1 LTNSTD
7 IFLGIDGGGTKCK
20 ARLEDAHGNLL
31 AEATSGPANAAR
43 HLTGSVTAVLE
54 ASEKAI
60 ASANIEGLTLNH
72 IHAGIGLAGINI
84 PQVKHAFLKQSLP
97 FASWQITTDLH
108 IACLGA
114 HLGQDGAI
122 VIVGTGS
129 SGIAIHNGH
138 QLEVGGHG
146 FVVGDK
152 GSGAWLGKMAISHC
166 LETLDGITP
175 NNPFCEQ
182 VMGLLNCDNAYDLVS
197 LTLEAKPVFYASI
210 APLIFQLATSQQ
222 EEALLLVNQAASY
235 INKICQ
241 RLLRGNLNR
250 LSLIGGITQPLLPY
264 LDSQIQAIIQPA
276 KATPEQGAILY
287 AKSKLTSSIIVK
299 NTSMAQ
305 QGAQSPNVMA
315 PQVGLDPC
323 EPLGLKK

>member
-7 IFLGIDGGGTKCK
+7 FFLGIDGGGTKCK
-20 ARLEDAHGNLL
+20 ARLEDAQGNLL

-43 HLTGSVTAVLE
+43 HLAGSVAAVLE
-54 ASEKAI
+54 ASGKAI
-60 ASANIEGLTLNH
+60 AIANIKGLTLNQ

-84 PQVKHAFLKQSLP
+84 PQVKQAFLKQSLP

-114 HLGQDGAI
+114 HLGLDGAI

-129 SGIAIHNGH
+129 SGIAIHNGQ

-175 NNPFCEQ
+175 NNPLCEQ
-182 VMGLLNCDNAYDLVS
+182 VMSSLNCDNAYDLVS

-210 APLIFQLATSQQ
+210 APLILQLAASQQ
-222 EEALLLVNQAASY
+222 EDALLLVNQAATY

-241 RLLRGNLNR
+241 RLLNGNRDR
-250 LSLIGGITQPLLPY
+250 LSLIGGITQPLMPY
-264 LDSQIQAIIQPA
+264 LDSQLQAIIQPA
-276 KATPEQGAILY
+276 IATPEQGAILY
-287 AKSKLTSSIIVK
+287 SKTKLTYKVK
-299 NTSMAQ
+299 
-305 QGAQSPNVMA
+305 
-315 PQVGLDPC
+315 
-323 EPLGLKK
+323 

>member
-20 ARLEDAHGNLL
+20 ARLEDAKGNLL

-43 HLTGSVTAVLE
+43 HLKGSVAAVLE

-60 ASANIEGLTLNH
+60 ANTNIKGLALNH

-84 PQVKHAFLKQSLP
+84 PQVKQAFLKQSLP
-97 FASWQITTDLH
+97 FASSHITTDLH

-129 SGIAIHNGH
+129 SGIAILNEQ

-175 NNPFCEQ
+175 KNLLCEH
-182 VMGLLNCDNAYDLVS
+182 VMSLLNCDNPYDLVN
-197 LTLEAKPVFYASI
+197 LTLESKPAFYASI
-210 APLIFQLATSQQ
+210 APLILQLAANQQ
-222 EEALLLVNQAASY
+222 EDALLLVNQAATY
-235 INKICQ
+235 INKLCH
-241 RLLRGNLNR
+241 RLLIGNLNR
-250 LSLIGGITQPLLPY
+250 LSLIGGITQPLMPY
-264 LDSQIQAIIQPA
+264 LDSQLQTIIRPA

-287 AKSKLTSSIIVK
+287 SKTKLNGRV
-299 NTSMAQ
+299 
-305 QGAQSPNVMA
+305 
-315 PQVGLDPC
+315 
-323 EPLGLKK
+323 

>member
-20 ARLEDAHGNLL
+20 ARLEDVQGNLL
-31 AEATSGPANAAR
+31 AEATSGPANAAQ
-43 HLTGSVTAVLE
+43 HLMDSVAAVLE

-60 ASANIEGLTLNH
+60 ANANIKGLTLNQ

-84 PQVKHAFLKQSLP
+84 PQVKQTFLRQSLP
-97 FASWQITTDLH
+97 FASWHITTDLH

-114 HLGQDGAI
+114 HSGQDGAI

-129 SGIAIHNGH
+129 SGIAIHNSQ

-152 GSGAWLGKMAISHC
+152 GSGAWLGKMAVSHC

-175 NNPFCEQ
+175 NNLLCEH
-182 VMGLLNCDNAYDLVS
+182 VLNLLNCDNPYDLVS
-197 LTLEAKPVFYASI
+197 LTLEAKPAFYASI
-210 APLIFQLATSQQ
+210 APLILQLAASQQ
-222 EEALLLVNQAASY
+222 EDALLLVNQAATY
-235 INKICQ
+235 INKLCH
-241 RLLRGNLNR
+241 RLLIGNLDR
-250 LSLIGGITQPLLPY
+250 ISLIGGITQPLMPY
-264 LDSQIQAIIQPA
+264 LDNQLQAIIRPA

-287 AKSKLTSSIIVK
+287 AKTKLTK
-299 NTSMAQ
+299 T
-305 QGAQSPNVMA
+305 
-315 PQVGLDPC
+315 L
-323 EPLGLKK
+323 